1 MTGDEDRNGVV
12 PHRAAYSLGSS
23 GNSPVPENLGQRAVG
38 SYLTVGDLQ
47 QQPPHH
53 LTEIAASGSQRRQI
67 RERLLGKIGVQPRG
81 GLTEH
86 GQIVPFHGGFVQ
98 RGGKIFLPFQPQT
111 GQRAVVSG

>member
-1 MTGDEDRNGVV
+1 M
-12 PHRAAYSLGSS
+12 PHRAADRLGRS

-47 QQPPHH
+47 QQLPYR
-53 LTEIAASGSQRRQI
+53 LTEIAAPGSQRRQI
-67 RERLLGKIGVQPRG
+67 REGALGKIGIQPRS

-86 GQIVPFHGGFVQ
+86 GQIVPLHGGFVQ

-111 GQRAVVSG
+111 GQRAVVGG

>member
-1 MTGDEDRNGVV
+1 M
-12 PHRAAYSLGSS
+12 PHRAADRLGRS
-23 GNSPVPENLGQRAVG
+23 GNSSVPENLGQRAVG

-47 QQPPHH
+47 QQPPHR

-67 RERLLGKIGVQPRG
+67 RERLLGKIGVQPHG

-111 GQRAVVSG
+111 GQRTVVGG

>member
-1 MTGDEDRNGVV
+1 M
-12 PHRAAYSLGSS
+12 PHRAADGLGRS
-23 GNSPVPENLGQRAVG
+23 GNSPIPENLCQSSVS

-47 QQPPHH
+47 QQPPHR